1 MTKPATVLIVEDDP
15 DLNSAYQLILSSA
28 GYTILCA
35 ENGKQALEV
44 IKKSGDPDIILLDL
58 RMPVMDGMSAT
69 REIRQQMKTGNKPL
83 PIIAMT
89 AVTLPETVDE
99 IMRSGMNDHIAK
111 PVNLAALR
119 KTLAHWLDRS

>member
-1 MTKPATVLIVEDDP
+1 
-15 DLNSAYQLILSSA
+15 
-28 GYTILCA
+28 
-35 ENGKQALEV
+35 
-44 IKKSGDPDIILLDL
+44 
-58 RMPVMDGMSAT
+58 MPVMDGMSAT
-69 REIRQQMKTGNKPL
+69 KKIRQQMKTGKKPL

-89 AVTLPETVDE
+89 AVTLPETVEE